1 MAKPVNKIDKK
12 TKKAK
17 PSTTSKKNEVEAQA
31 PVDIASRELLKKLA
45 SNDEEVRDKAVKTVA
60 QLLGTKRKLEPFQLQ
75 KLWKGLWYNMWHSDT
90 PMIQHVLARDLA
102 NLVLEVNDKNIAD
115 FLKAYYS
122 ICSLEWSTLDRYRIN
137 KYYMLVR
144 YVLNAQLTRLEQHN
158 WAPSQIAEFVELM
171 IDHDVGAL
179 SYSNAKISHSLR
191 LHVVDIY
198 LDELEKVI
206 DAAKKKPSKEQ
217 IELLLKPVL
226 SQIEYTEFKH
236 VKQMVLRDIVPDER
250 LVTWGITEPPAKE
263 EDEVTSEWEGF
274 D

>member
-1 MAKPVNKIDKK
+1 MAKPAVKVDKK

-17 PSTTSKKNEVEAQA
+17 PQAASKKNEVAAQA

-60 QLLGTKRKLEPFQLQ
+60 QLLATKRKLEPFQLQ

-90 PMIQHVLARDLA
+90 PLIQQALARDLA
-102 NLVLEVNDKNIAD
+102 TLVVEVSDKNVTD

-122 ICSLEWSTLDRYRIN
+122 IAIMEWSALDRYRIN
-137 KYYMLVR
+137 KFYMLVR
-144 YVLNAQLTRLEQHN
+144 FVLNAQLTRVAQHN
-158 WAPSQIAEFVELM
+158 WAPSQIAEFVELVL
-171 IDHDVGAL
+171 DHDVGPL
-179 SYSNAKISHSLR
+179 SYGNAKTSHSLR

-206 DAAKKKPSKEQ
+206 EAAEKKPSKEQ

-226 SQIEYTEFKH
+226 SQTEYSEFKH
-236 VKQMVLRDIVPDER
+236 VKQMVKRDILPDER
-250 LVTWGITEPPAKE
+250 LIAWGITEPPAE
-263 EDEVTSEWEGF
+263 EEEEVDSEWEGF
-274 D
+274 E